1 MIIYNNQE
9 YKTFKELR
17 EKCHLVSERETC
29 VLCHCKWKTVRKI
42 CEQNNIKKYSVVSN
56 SQECLVY
63 DESII
68 DLLHSIK
75 PIKNNPVPDNFILQK
90 ELTKYLGITAH
101 TLREMMFWCW
111 DLKQY
116 RKIINGKIYYDFSEE
131 AKDFY
136 NRKLYKWRHPDRTK
150 GTCWQR

>member
-75 PIKNNPVPDNFILQK
+75 PIKNNPIPDNFILQK

-111 DLKQY
+111 DFKQY
-116 RKIINGKIYYDFSEE
+116 RKIINGKIYYNFSEE
-131 AKDFY
+131 TKDFY
-136 NRKLYKWRHPDRTK
+136 SRKLYKWRHPDRK
-150 GTCWQR
+150 HGTCWQR

>member
-9 YKTFKELR
+9 FKTFKELR

-29 VLCHCKWKTVRKI
+29 ILCHCKWKTVRKI

-68 DLLHSIK
+68 DLLHSIN
-75 PIKNNPVPDNFILQK
+75 PIKNNPVPDNYILQK
-90 ELTKYLGITAH
+90 ELTQYLGITAH

-136 NRKLYKWRHPDRTK
+136 NRKLYKWRHPDRK
-150 GTCWQR
+150 HGTCWQR

>member
-75 PIKNNPVPDNFILQK
+75 PIKNNPIPDNFILQK

-111 DLKQY
+111 DFKQY
-116 RKIINGKIYYDFSEE
+116 RKIINGKIYYNFSEE

-136 NRKLYKWRHPDRTK
+136 SRKLYKWRNPDRK
-150 GTCWQR
+150 HGTCWQR

>member
-42 CEQNNIKKYSVVSN
+42 SEQNNIKKYSVVSN

-101 TLREMMFWCW
+101 TLREMMFCCW

-136 NRKLYKWRHPDRTK
+136 NRKLYKWRHPDRK
-150 GTCWQR
+150 HGTCWQR